1 MITGSLWPA
10 LSRASGPRGFVSFVS
25 AAVLAQVLDHGQGLE
40 LGRVLED
47 AAAVVS
53 ARWPG

>member
-1 MITGSLWPA
+1 MAGAVEGI
-10 LSRASGPRGFVSFVS
+10 RARGFVSFVS